1 MIKATRFGFIC
12 VLALTLGFAVACNMY
27 ETDKANKL
35 VDAANTSIKDANAK
49 MDTGM
54 TGLQK
59 VEAAVGQI
67 EDQEGLDNA
76 RTTAK
81 ACIADL
87 EKARDGYTDA
97 GNKFAEASKLK
108 LQDKFKEYLDLK
120 GQEMKKRGEMVA
132 ALLSEPQTLVKSDS
146 KEEYMKTSADATTK
160 VQGLKKEVDDLEAKA
175 NKIQEDNKAIF
186 KQS

>member
-12 VLALTLGFAVACNMY
+12 MLALTLGFAVACNMY

-35 VDAANTSIKDANAK
+35 VDAANTSIKDANDK
-49 MDTGM
+49 MDKGT
-54 TGLQK
+54 TTLQQ
-59 VEAAVGQI
+59 VETAVPQI
-67 EDQEGLDNA
+67 EDQEGLDKA
-76 RTTAK
+76 RAMAK
-81 ACIADL
+81 DSIASL

-97 GNKFAEASKLK
+97 GSKFADASKLK

-132 ALLSEPQTLVKSDS
+132 ALLGEPQALLSSDNR
-146 KEEYMKTSADATTK
+146 EAYEKTAADVTAK
-160 VQGLKKEVDDLEAKA
+160 VQSIKKDVDALEAKA
-175 NKIQEDNKAIF
+175 NKIYEDNKAIF